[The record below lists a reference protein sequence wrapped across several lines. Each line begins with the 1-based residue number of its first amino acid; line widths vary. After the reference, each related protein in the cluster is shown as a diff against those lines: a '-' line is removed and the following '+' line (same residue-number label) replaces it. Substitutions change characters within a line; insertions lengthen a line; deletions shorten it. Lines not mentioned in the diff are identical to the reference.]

1 MNKLITN
8 PIVAGLW
15 ICLRK
20 LELPPMTELD
30 GNGCALLPGV
40 LTPAECIEIAGLYAD
55 GNHFR
60 SHIIWPDTASV
71 PCERNLAEGYKLT

>member
-40 LTPAECIEIAGLYAD
+40 LTPAECIEM
-55 GNHFR
+55 
-60 SHIIWPDTASV
+60 PASTPMGTISV
-71 PCERNLAEGYKLT
+71 VI

>member
-30 GNGCALLPGV
+30 GNGCAMLPGV
-40 LTPAECIEIAGLYAD
+40 LTQAEYIEIAGLYAD

-60 SHIIWPDTASV
+60 SHMMMARHGFGKASAIWPRET
-71 PCERNLAEGYKLT
+71 N